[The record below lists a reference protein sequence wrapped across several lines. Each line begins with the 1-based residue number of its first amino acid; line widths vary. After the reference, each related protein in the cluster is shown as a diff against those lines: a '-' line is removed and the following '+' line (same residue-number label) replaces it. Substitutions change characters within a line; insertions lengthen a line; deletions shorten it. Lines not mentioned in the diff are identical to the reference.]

1 MANENL
7 KQTKNKFKMIGNVV
21 RIDKDHAYRED
32 EGKQGT
38 KNAGKTY
45 RSVKFGVKTSDTN
58 ENTVQMFAFEPEKVF
73 LWNSEKKK
81 ADKNY
86 KGDRVDFD
94 KWLANEEKYRE
105 EGYAVLQTRIGL
117 EYGEDGK
124 IQSKGL
130 PSFVSAKEIYEGLN
144 NGDSVVIEGNISYSS
159 YKNQQDKVVEQINFN
174 IEKVFKIKD
183 VDFES
188 EKFEE
193 VSYFEQEIVFVDAEM
208 VKEEGKV
215 YVTGR
220 HINYNKSFHDT
231 QFVINYKDAEG
242 NVDKAME
249 KLAKAFATKMKF
261 GDVLNVFGNVVNRV
275 IIGEVEEEEE
285 EDDDDDLLSQL
296 GGRGKPKHAQ
306 KFASRT
312 YVNEMQIEGVD
323 AWDKAVYTED
333 DFEVDGLLDNGKEDL
348 TDELGGKKKSDK
360 KADNP
365 FDMDDD
371 DDISDEDLPF

>member
-7 KQTKNKFKMIGNVV
+7 QQTKNKFKMIGTVG
-21 RIDKDHAYRED
+21 RIDKDNAYREEEMD
-32 EGKQGT
+32 KGK
-38 KNAGKTY
+38 NEGKTY
-45 RSVKFGVKTSDTN
+45 RSLRFGVKTSDTN
-58 ENTVQMFAFEPEKVF
+58 ENTVQMFAFEPDKVF
-73 LWNSEKKK
+73 LWNSDKKK

-94 KWLANEEKYRE
+94 EWFENQDRFRE

-124 IQSKGL
+124 LQSRGL

-159 YKNQQDKVVEQINFN
+159 YKNQQDKVIEQINFN

-183 VDFES
+183 IDFED

-208 VKEEGKV
+208 VKEEKKV

-220 HINYNKSFHDT
+220 HINYNKTFHDA
-231 QFVINYKDAEG
+231 QFVINYADEEG
-242 NVDKAME
+242 NVDKSME
-249 KLAKAFATKMKF
+249 KLAKAFATRMKF
-261 GDVLNVFGNVVNRV
+261 GDLLNVFGNVVNRV
-275 IIGEVEEEEE
+275 IVEEVEEEE
-285 EDDDDDLLSQL
+285 EDDDDDLLADL
-296 GGRGKPKHAQ
+296 GGRSKPKHAQ

-312 YVNEMQIEGVD
+312 YINEMQIEGVD

-333 DFEVDGLLDNGKEDL
+333 DFEVDSLLDEKEDL
-348 TDELGGKKKSDK
+348 TNELGGKKKSDK

-365 FDMDDD
+365 FDLDDD
-371 DDISDEDLPF
+371 EDISDEDLPF

>member
-7 KQTKNKFKMIGNVV
+7 QQTKNKFKMIGNVV

-32 EGKQGT
+32 EGKKGT
-38 KNAGKTY
+38 KNEGKTY
-45 RSVKFGVKTSDTN
+45 RSLRFGVKTSDTN
-58 ENTVQMFAFEPEKVF
+58 ENTVQMFSFEPDKVF
-73 LWNSEKKK
+73 LWNSEKRK

-86 KGDRVDFD
+86 KGDRVDFQEWLD
-94 KWLANEEKYRE
+94 KEEQYRE

-130 PSFVSAKEIYEGLN
+130 PSFVSAKEIYEGVN
-144 NGDSVVIEGNISYSS
+144 NGDSVVVEGSISYSS
-159 YKNQQDKVVEQINFN
+159 YENQQGKTVEQINFN
-174 IEKVFKIKD
+174 IEKLFKIKD
-183 VDFES
+183 VDFED

-193 VSYFEQEIVFVDAEM
+193 VSYFEQEMVFVDAEM
-208 VKEEGKV
+208 VKEENKV

-220 HINYNKSFHDT
+220 HINYNKSFHDM
-231 QFVINYKDAEG
+231 QFVINYADSEG
-242 NVDKAME
+242 KVDKAME

-275 IIGEVEEEEE
+275 IIEEVEEEE

-312 YVNEMQIEGVD
+312 YINEMSIEGVD
-323 AWDKAVYTED
+323 SWDKQVYSES
-333 DFEVDGLLDNGKEDL
+333 DFEVDELIDNKEDL
-348 TDELGGKKKSDK
+348 TDELGGKSKKDK
-360 KADNP
+360 KASSNP
-365 FDMDDD
+365 FDIDDD
-371 DDISDEDLPF
+371 EFDGEDLPF

>member
-7 KQTKNKFKMIGNVV
+7 TQTKNTFKMVGNVV
-21 RIDKDHAYRED
+21 RIDKDNAYKQD

-45 RSVKFGVKTSDTN
+45 RSLRFGVKTSDDN
-58 ENTVQMFAFEPEKVF
+58 ENTVQMFSFEPEKVF

-94 KWLANEEKYRE
+94 EWLDKEEEYRE
-105 EGYAVLQTRIGL
+105 QGYAVLQTRIGL

-124 IQSKGL
+124 LVTKGL
-130 PSFVSAKEIYEGLN
+130 PSFISAKEIYDGLT
-144 NGDSVVIEGNISYSS
+144 NGDSVVVEGNISYSS
-159 YKNQQDKVVEQINFN
+159 YENQQGKRVEQINFN
-174 IEKVFKIKD
+174 IEKLYKIKD

-188 EKFEE
+188 DKFEE
-193 VSYFEQEIVFVDAEM
+193 RSYFEQEIVFVDAEM
-208 VKEEGKV
+208 IKEEKKV
-215 YVTGR
+215 LVTGR
-220 HINYNKSFHDT
+220 HINYNKSFHDV
-231 QFVINYKDAEG
+231 QFVINYADGEG
-242 NVDKAME
+242 KVDKDME
-249 KLAKAFATKMKF
+249 KLAKAFANKMSF

-275 IIGEVEEEEE
+275 IIGEVEDEEE
-285 EDDDDDLLSQL
+285 EDNDDDLLASL
-296 GGRGKPKHAQ
+296 GGKSKPKHAQ

-333 DFEVDGLLDNGKEDL
+333 DFEVDSLLDNGKEDL
-348 TDELGGKKKSDK
+348 TDELGGKKKGKTS
-360 KADNP
+360 NP
-365 FDMDDD
+365 FDTDD
-371 DDISDEDLPF
+371 DDIDDEDLPF